1 VVTTNRVEGVLTTKR
16 LVCLANSRK
25 LNGRCVAGRQIDAE
39 NPGPWIR
46 PVSSREHQEVS
57 EYERHYEDG
66 RDPQVLDILEVTL
79 QRPSPRTYQTENWL
93 LDPTSY
99 WVRSGRLSW
108 DDLQAFV
115 EPDGPLWPNGRS
127 TYHGANDTIPVLEAD
142 LLDTSLRLI
151 NAAHVDLVVF
161 APSEAFGNSKRRVQ
175 ASFEH
180 AGTDYRFW
188 VTDPVCERKY
198 LALPNGE
205 HQLGECCLTVSLGEP
220 FNGNCNKLVAA
231 VIPALLEP
239 GRNT

>member
-1 VVTTNRVEGVLTTKR
+1 MLSTKR

-25 LNGRCVAGRQIDAE
+25 LNGRCVAGREIGDGS
-39 NPGPWIR
+39 PGPWIR

-57 EYERHYEDG
+57 EYERQYEDG
-66 RDPQVLDILEVTL
+66 SDPQVLDVLEIRL
-79 QRPSPRTYQTENWL
+79 QRPWPGTYQTENWL
-93 LDPTSY
+93 LDPAYY
-99 WVRSGRLSW
+99 WVRSGHMDW
-108 DDLQAFV
+108 HDLQAFV
-115 EPDGPLWPNGRS
+115 EPDKPLWSDGRS
-127 TYHGANDTIPVLEAD
+127 TYHGANDTIPVVEAD

-151 NAAHVDLVVF
+151 NAARVDLVVF
-161 APSEAFGNSKRRVQ
+161 APGEAFGNSKRRVQ
-175 ASFEH
+175 ASFGH

-231 VIPALLEP
+231 VIPAPVGP